1 MERPAGGGAAPSPC
15 TPLPLVYRHRHAQ
28 LRNTTSSTTSH
39 KEATK
44 STIKAHKRSSAAS
57 SLPLFCL
64 PPNIYS
70 YPATTDHV
78 AHLRPLPLRTFAT
91 VTTTLTTATLTRL
104 LPIML
109 HPCDHYH
116 SSLSVA
122 PRARAN
128 RLDDSSSSSASS
140 SPSPDSAPLMLLTEP
155 SQKTLAEPLQK
166 TLLRGDG
173 RKKTPDFLVKLQLF
187 GKAPVT
193 VAKNPLPLTYI

>member
-44 STIKAHKRSSAAS
+44 APSKHTSAARRR
-57 SLPLFCL
+57 
-64 PPNIYS
+64 
-70 YPATTDHV
+70 
-78 AHLRPLPLRTFAT
+78 RPSPYF
-91 VTTTLTTATLTRL
+91 VCHPISTLTRL

-109 HPCDHYH
+109 HICDHYH
-116 SSLSVA
+116 SSLSLV
-122 PRARAN
+122 PRALAN
-128 RLDDSSSSSASS
+128 RLDDSSSSSSSSSAASASASASS
-140 SPSPDSAPLMLLTEP
+140 SPSPYSAPLMLLTEP

-173 RKKTPDFLVKLQLF
+173 RNSPQTFS
-187 GKAPVT
+187 
-193 VAKNPLPLTYI
+193 